1 MSTLKVG
8 AIRGVSA
15 SSDAITVANDGTATA
30 NITNRQ
36 HRNLIINGAMN
47 IHQRQTSSYT
57 LNSSGTN
64 NGYVVD
70 RWKMFN
76 ANGTIVASQST
87 TVPAGQGFAKS
98 IKLACTA
105 TESSPSAESYLQY
118 LPESQ
123 DFVHLAY
130 GTSGAKTVT
139 VSFWVRSSL
148 ATTYGFYY
156 YMPDTN
162 RAYQTTFT
170 ISSANTWE
178 KKTLTIV
185 GDTAGSGFNNDNGI
199 AAEVRIYV
207 ANGPG
212 TSGSS
217 SQNAWSNNTANR
229 LPTGT
234 NFVSS
239 TSNDF
244 YITGFQMEV
253 GTVATDFEFKSFNE
267 ELALCRR
274 YYYKSF
280 SYGTEPARNLGNAN
294 SIFFPVVS
302 GYNGEIHLDIS
313 MRVAPTI
320 TFYNPSA
327 DNGSNSSSGAGATNR
342 STDNGIFIEWGNVAG
357 NSYCQ
362 LVAEAEL

>member
-47 IHQRQTSSYT
+47 IHQRATSSYT
-57 LNSSGTN
+57 LNSGGTTAA
-64 NGYVVD
+64 YPVD
-70 RWKMFN
+70 RFKMYTG
-76 ANGTIVASQST
+76 NGTIVASQST

-105 TESSPSAESYLQY
+105 TDASPSAETYLQY

-148 ATTYGFYY
+148 AATYGFYY

-170 ISSANTWE
+170 ISSQNTWE

-199 AAEVRIYV
+199 AAEIRIYL

-212 TSGSS
+212 SSGSAH
-217 SQNAWSNNTANR
+217 QNAWGTDATNR
-229 LPTGT
+229 LPDAT

-244 YITGFQMEV
+244 YITGFQMEA

-280 SYGTEPARNLGNAN
+280 PYDIVPARNLGNTD

-302 GYNGEIHLDIS
+302 GYNGAIHLDIS
-313 MRVAPTI
+313 MRTAPTI

-327 DNGSNSSSGAGATNR
+327 DNGSNSSSGAGANNR